1 MTNTT
6 MTATMFGFSARRPGP
21 SIAATPAVAGRTL
34 APNPATDPRST
45 RRLTVADCPKSA
57 PNRPGPSRR
66 PRGRTSPLRR

>member
-6 MTATMFGFSARRPGP
+6 MTATMFGLSASRLGP
-21 SIAATPAVAGRTL
+21 CTAATPAVAGPTL
-34 APNPATDPRST
+34 APNPATDPRPT
-45 RRLTVADCPKSA
+45 HRLTVADCPKSA